1 MRLVCSECKKV
12 YDYDVDDFCPRCG
25 AYNPPPKAGG
35 ATAVIRKDGV
45 NEANHE
51 GSFVHQEVH
60 REKAQRRRVRQA
72 ARPLGGENRRRQS
85 RTSGGYTAVIV
96 VVLVILWVL
105 LQGFL
110 QFF

>member
-12 YDYDVDDFCPRCG
+12 YDYNVDDFCPRCG
-25 AYNPPPKAGG
+25 AYNQPPKAG
-35 ATAVIRKDGV
+35 APAAVVRRDGV
-45 NEANHE
+45 NEENHE
-51 GSFVHQEVH
+51 GSFAHREVH
-60 REKAQRRRVRQA
+60 REAAQRRRVRQA
-72 ARPLGGENRRRQS
+72 VRPQGGENRRRQS
-85 RTSGGYTAVIV
+85 RTSGGYSAVIV

>member
-1 MRLVCSECKKV
+1 MRLVCSECKKI

-35 ATAVIRKDGV
+35 VTAVIRKDGV

-60 REKAQRRRVRQA
+60 REKAQRRRVRQIA
-72 ARPLGGENRRRQS
+72 QPLGGAAPQAKGS
-85 RTSGGYTAVIV
+85 SAGTTTVVV
-96 VVLVILWVL
+96 VVLVILLVL
-105 LQGFL
+105 LRGFM